1 MVELK
6 GRGSGPGGRVVAD
19 DVEALLLQASA
30 RVKVATASLSQAAAT
45 SATVPSRPKSD
56 DSFNFILSNAAQS
69 RALSSAQTKQQV
81 PHYYLSVELQLGNL
95 LAFRAS
101 LNKSVEQSK
110 GVSVMD
116 LLLKAAA
123 LAMKQVPEVN
133 SSWTEGFVRRYHQ
146 VDINVFMG
154 SGENLQAPLIR
165 DVANK
170 SLGTLSAELAAASET
185 SGDIVA
191 GTFSVHNLGIFGVK
205 SFSPIILAPQAG
217 ALALGAV
224 QDVVV
229 PAEKGTSEQDWRLTQ
244 AMTVTLSCDHRVVDG
259 AVGAAWLSVFK
270 TYAENP
276 ATLLL

>member
-1 MVELK
+1 M
-6 GRGSGPGGRVVAD
+6 
-19 DVEALLLQASA
+19 
-30 RVKVATASLSQAAAT
+30 
-45 SATVPSRPKSD
+45 
-56 DSFNFILSNAAQS
+56 
-69 RALSSAQTKQQV
+69 
-81 PHYYLSVELQLGNL
+81 PHYYLSVELQLDNL

-101 LNKSVEQSK
+101 LNKGVDASK

-123 LAMKQVPEVN
+123 LSMSQVPEVN
-133 SSWTEGFVRRYHQ
+133 SSWAEGFVRRYRQ

-154 SGENLQAPLIR
+154 SGESLQAPLVR
-165 DVANK
+165 DVGNK
-170 SLGTLSAELAAASET
+170 SLGKLSAELAAASEA
-185 SGDIVA
+185 SGDITV
-191 GTFSVHNLGIFGVK
+191 GTFSVHNLGMFGVK

-217 ALALGAV
+217 ALALGSI

-270 TYAENP
+270 NYVENP